1 MKLLIASDLHGSYKY
16 TKKIEEL
23 ILKENP
29 EEIVLLG
36 DLFNSLAEE
45 ECINIL
51 NKYSD
56 KIIAV
61 RGNCDYIINRKAM
74 FNYENPYLLLT
85 IDGKRYLLTHGHE
98 LYKYTNLEYDYIL
111 QGHTHYANLHGKTI
125 NPGSAG
131 HPRGG
136 NIHTCI
142 IYEDKQFSLINL
154 DTFEIIDKRY
164 IN

>member
-1 MKLLIASDLHGSYKY
+1 MKILIASDLHGSYKY
-16 TKKIEEL
+16 TKKLEEL

-29 EEIVLLG
+29 DDIILLG
-36 DLFNSLAEE
+36 DLFNSIAEE

-61 RGNCDYIINRKAM
+61 RGNCDYIINRKAK
-74 FNYENPYLLLT
+74 FNYENPYLIIP

-98 LYKYTNLEYDYIL
+98 LYKYLTKDYDYIL
-111 QGHTHYANLHGKTI
+111 QGHTHYANLHGKNI

-131 HPRGG
+131 APRGG
-136 NIHTCI
+136 NTHTCI
-142 IYEDKQFSLINL
+142 IYENKQFNLIDL
-154 DTFEIIDKRY
+154 DTFEIIDKRS